1 MKRRPLKSVL
11 ACLIVLQVFG
21 FAMVSYEVFLNGGP
35 WYVMTDYWGDRV
47 IMGQNDRSTV
57 LIKNKEGDVTGKVTV
72 RAFKNQPENALIDL
86 GDEKYMWEKPP
97 YVPIFIVVFDYTTY
111 PFTVLPRLL
120 FEIFGVDAMR
130 RPLELP
136 EIIYMD

>member
-1 MKRRPLKSVL
+1 
-11 ACLIVLQVFG
+11 VLQVFG
-21 FAMVSYEVFLNGGP
+21 FVMTCYELFLNDSP
-35 WYVMTDYWGDRV
+35 WYVMKDYWGNRIV
-47 IMGQNDRSTV
+47 MGQNSQATV
-57 LIKNKEGDVTGKVTV
+57 PIKNEEGKVTGKVTV

-86 GDEKYMWEKPP
+86 GDERYRWEKPP
-97 YVPIFIVVFDYTTY
+97 YVPIPIIIIEYAAY

-136 EIIYMD
+136 DIIYIN